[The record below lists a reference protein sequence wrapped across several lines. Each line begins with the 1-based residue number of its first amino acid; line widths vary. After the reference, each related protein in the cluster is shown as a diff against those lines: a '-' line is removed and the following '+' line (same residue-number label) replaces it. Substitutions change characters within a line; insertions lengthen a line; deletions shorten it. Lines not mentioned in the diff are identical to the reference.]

1 MIKVYHNPM
10 WSKSRK
16 SVLILN
22 EENIDYEIINY
33 MKIKV
38 TKDELVEIANKLNC
52 EPKDFIRRKDSL
64 LKGFDDQ
71 KINDKD
77 FMFKYIEE
85 NPKILARPIIVSKN
99 SAIIARPP
107 ELLYDFIATL
117 KE

>member
-1 MIKVYHNPM
+1 MIKIYHNPM

-22 EENIDYEIINY
+22 EEKIKYKLIDY
-33 MKIKV
+33 MKINI

-52 EPKDFIRRKDSL
+52 EPKDFIRKKNPL
-64 LKGFDDQ
+64 LKEINSQ

-77 FMFKYIEE
+77 FMFDYIEK
-85 NPKILARPIIVSKN
+85 NPKILERPIIVSKN
-99 SAIIARPP
+99 SAVIARPP